1 MRKFRGRKNEE
12 DLRVERVVAHVTP
25 EEKRKIVQAAKS
37 YGMDTSTFIRTICI
51 YKKFEELTNNF
62 IEEV

>member
-1 MRKFRGRKNEE
+1 MYKNRGRKPEE
-12 DLRVERVVAHVTP
+12 DLRTERVVAHVT
-25 EEKRKIVQAAKS
+25 ESEKEKIVQAAKS